1 MIYEELFNVT
11 LSNSGLTL
19 KENPVFLENISNNH
33 YLELNQII
41 IQLNLLTF
49 ENKILYITGEFAKYK
64 ERALCQLFPN
74 IFRSKQLQI
83 IRDKLMNPKS
93 FNRIKN
99 DTKQKDFGKMN
110 NNKDSRQ
117 QYIDFHFVIYDNVE
131 NGKKFRM
138 INLKVNLIYPIKVTK
153 KILISGIYSIEKNII
168 VTLDKST
175 EEKKRRICFEL

>member
-1 MIYEELFNVT
+1 
-11 LSNSGLTL
+11 
-19 KENPVFLENISNNH
+19 
-33 YLELNQII
+33 
-41 IQLNLLTF
+41 LTF
-49 ENKILYITGEFAKYK
+49 ENKIIYITGEFAKYK
-64 ERALCQLFPN
+64 DRALCQLFPN

-117 QYIDFHFVIYDNVE
+117 LYIDFHFVIYDNVE

-175 EEKKRRICFEL
+175 EEKKEEYVLNYDDEEEQNEIKNNILVKYKRNAKYYNNQKLIFDYYNI